1 MDNDN
6 YEFVLDRSNCT
17 QLDRGILYDNKSDQ
31 YDIIYAGWAT
41 DLLPF
46 EINFDWMNIPREKK
60 YYFIGSTSA
69 EGRFANAH
77 LINEFAGYCKQSGI
91 DFVYINPWQTPISD
105 EENRV
110 LTQKS
115 FMSPDF
121 RNETHKRWGY
131 LACRLVKSISYG
143 HVGLTNSPINAK
155 FVDDTVIC
163 RENISELFEEG
174 LKYKDNKELI
184 KHQMEVVKYNHTYLN
199 RINGMLKVL

>member
-1 MDNDN
+1 MT
-6 YEFVLDRSNCT
+6 SSMHT
-17 QLDRGILYDNKSDQ
+17 WS
-31 YDIIYAGWAT
+31 T

-46 EINFDWMNIPREKK
+46 EINFDWMNIPRENK
-60 YYFIGSTSA
+60 YYFVGSTSS
-69 EGRFANAH
+69 EGRFANSH
-77 LINEFAGYCKQSGI
+77 LITEFAGYCARSGI
-91 DFVYINPWQTPISD
+91 DFVYINPWQDPISD

-115 FMSPDF
+115 IMSPDF
-121 RNETHKRWGY
+121 RNATHKRWGY

-143 HVGLTNSPINAK
+143 QVGLTNSPINAK

-163 RENISELFEEG
+163 KENIFELFEEG
-174 LKYKDNKELI
+174 MKYKDNKELI